1 MVIKLLQ
8 WAKRSL
14 ATALGDKKD
23 IVKNWKII
31 KQLNDKANIELDAK
45 QQQLLQDNF
54 SSVLKYVYESRLSEY
69 NIWLDFGT
77 LLGMYRDKG

>member
-1 MVIKLLQ
+1 MLQ

-31 KQLNDKANIELDAK
+31 KKLNEKRC
-45 QQQLLQDNF
+45 
-54 SSVLKYVYESRLSEY
+54 V
-69 NIWLDFGT
+69 
-77 LLGMYRDKG
+77 